1 MWVIPKYCTLVRF
14 KMRSKAFSP
23 EYTIID
29 LKRLVFKAY
38 HQIYFFKYF
47 LPKSLNCLCD
57 DSMILE
63 HVLSKDT
70 SFPYFPKVKPIIDF
84 WTYSLI
90 RLDLKSNNHH
100 SFNFS
105 FWVSGKSYPNH
116 HCKSTSKFSSNL
128 QVKRYTS

>member
-1 MWVIPKYCTLVRF
+1 
-14 KMRSKAFSP
+14 
-23 EYTIID
+23 
-29 LKRLVFKAY
+29 
-38 HQIYFFKYF
+38 
-47 LPKSLNCLCD
+47 
-57 DSMILE
+57 MILE

-100 SFNFS
+100 SFNLS

-116 HCKSTSKFSSNL
+116 HCKSTSSVQTYKSNVTLHKAMVSLTVYCGVTEWLKEGRKISSIL
-128 QVKRYTS
+128 VFRHSLLWESMRMMLAYTTHRAAGKTK